1 MACNYSFPSIF
12 CTRREKNP
20 FHWEWGAWSLFIIFL
35 VILFPFGNV
44 ASSTFPEDL
53 TWKSVFSFWL
63 VFHVLVI
70 LITLFC
76 FLVEFLPQI
85 TTLLTDLGASQAE
98 VSWKNKDHFNHKMPL
113 ILYMHMWM
121 YCHLWNARSYCGQQT
136 SKLHLAKLKNGW
148 SFTSSI
154 VGWPFCL
161 YSVQPRTP

>member
-1 MACNYSFPSIF
+1 MACTYSFPSIF

-20 FHWEWGAWSLFIIFL
+20 FHWEWDAWSLFIIFL
-35 VILFPFGNV
+35 AILFPFGNV

-70 LITLFC
+70 LIILFC
-76 FLVEFLPQI
+76 FSVEFLPQI

-98 VSWKNKDHFNHKMPL
+98 VSWKNKDHFNHKIPL